1 MYIIILII
9 VIIVL
14 FYFFNL
20 FLKNKITNKNTNK
33 SIENFDNNINNIIF
47 LNRDELLELLIDNN
61 DNYYETF
68 YNNDYKTRNIDTIEE
83 YFEYIKSSVDNFDN
97 DSIIKLKQCI
107 NNADLIMEKIS
118 FKWFDGKKANK
129 IPWKLGCIK
138 GKLYENGLPHTRSDV
153 IIISK
158 ENVKDYNMNKLTK
171 TLIHEKVHIY
181 QKRYPDDMLIYL
193 KENNFIKVKSR
204 ENDDNIRSNPD
215 LDNFI
220 YKDAEDNIY
229 KATYLDNA
237 VNIEDIKYSPIDH
250 QSYEHPYEKMAIF
263 IEKMDIKN

>member
-9 VIIVL
+9 IIIVL
-14 FYFFNL
+14 FYFLNI
-20 FLKNKITNKNTNK
+20 FLKGER
-33 SIENFDNNINNIIF
+33 IENFDNNIIF
-47 LNRDELLELLIDNN
+47 FNKEDLSELLIDNN

-68 YNNDYKTRNIDTIEE
+68 YNNDYKTRNIDTIDQ
-83 YFEYIKSSVDNFDN
+83 YFEYIRSSVDDFDSE
-97 DSIIKLKQCI
+97 SIKKLKKCI
-107 NNADLIMEKIS
+107 DEADLIIEKVN
-118 FKWFDGKKANK
+118 FKWFDGKKASI

-158 ENVKDYNMNKLTK
+158 ENVKDYSMNKLTK

-181 QKRYPDDMLIYL
+181 QKRYPDDMLLYL
-193 KENNFIKVKSR
+193 EENNFIRVKTRDS
-204 ENDDNIRSNPD
+204 DDNVRSNPD

-220 YKDAEDNIY
+220 YKDAENNIY
-229 KATYLDNA
+229 KATYLDDA
-237 VNIEDIKYSPIDH
+237 RNIEDIKYSPIDH